1 MLDCFDDPT
10 DIFGS
15 RVDEIISLMDDIS
28 GIDLDAAAFLYV
40 RVYQESA
47 NGTMTLEQ
55 IIDMLKD
62 SYDQLE
68 KLARNGLLYVPAA

>member
-1 MLDCFDDPT
+1 MLECFDDPV

-15 RVDEIISLMDDIS
+15 RVDEIISLMDKIS
-28 GIDLDAAAFLYV
+28 DIDLDAAAFLYV
-40 RVYQESA
+40 RVHREST

-62 SYDQLE
+62 SHDQLE
-68 KLARNGLLYVPAA
+68 KLTEKGLLYVPAA